1 LEEIDRIDYG
11 RHMRAWE
18 AERIESI
25 EERRMADMSLTKLT
39 EAEKS
44 AIILHDEWVR
54 EFDANR

>member
-1 LEEIDRIDYG
+1 
-11 RHMRAWE
+11 MRAWE

-44 AIILHDEWVR
+44 AIILHDEWLR
-54 EFDANR
+54 ESDD